1 MEFKKIQLNGFKSFA
16 DKTNF
21 LIEEGLTGIVGPNGC
36 GKSNIVESLRWV
48 MGETSK
54 SNIVESLR
62 WVMGETSAKSM
73 RGSGMEDVIF
83 NGTSNKASKNI
94 AEVSID
100 VENKNNEGPVQY
112 RDLDQISVRRKIE
125 KDKGSKFYIND
136 KEVRARDAQMFFA
149 DLSTGAHSPSMI
161 SQGRIGALVTAKPT
175 DRRAILEEAAG
186 ISGLHV
192 RRHEAELRLGA
203 AENNLK
209 RADELRRQQ
218 EKQLA
223 NLQKQAEEATKYKLI
238 SEEIKKIE
246 AGLYYL
252 KLLEIDKEIKIENE
266 INNEA
271 EGEVEGFNNKIKIEN
286 EINNEAEGEV
296 EGFNNKITE
305 LENLIK
311 IATDKVSPLR
321 EKNIEN
327 LSRIQRLNLEL
338 QSLDEENTRIQDEI
352 ESINKSISTLDEDIN
367 RERGII
373 IDANSNEKR
382 LKEEKAD
389 LIEIDSKYFET
400 EKLSNED
407 LENAKKELKKEQEAV
422 DEVVNNIAEGSINI
436 SLGPIKNVKNS
447 INRAKELINS
457 NEIQQAVTLLDRCN
471 MELDNFLNDLKNEK
485 SRQELLN
492 VNEKSQ
498 NIKQLQEKYADAY
511 SKNQSI
517 KNESIKR
524 NERIK
529 TIETEIE
536 SWKNLLSNS
545 EKMVA
550 ELIERK
556 NKLSDQLKKLENQPR
571 VQAERKG
578 QISENLRI
586 SDKEKVDNDIVIEE
600 TDKRIET
607 LRTELNEIQEQSIQI
622 RERKASS
629 GATIEG
635 LQKRKSDL
643 LDRINSELNLSE
655 DNILENSNL
664 NGVEELPN
672 AIDQEDALDKKKQE
686 RESLGSV
693 NLKADE
699 ETSKYEDEIKKM
711 EQDRSDLVTAI
722 VKLKDSINELNQKGR
737 ERLIEAFEKVNRKF
751 NEVYTKLFNGGNA
764 KLELVDS
771 DDPLEAGL
779 EMLVSPPGKRLQSI
793 TLLSG
798 GEQALTALSLI
809 FAVFLTNP
817 SPICVLDEVDAPLD
831 DANVTRFCNLLEEL
845 IKITNTKFIIVTH
858 HALTMS
864 KMNRLYGV
872 TMPEKGISQLVA
884 VDLQKAESMVA

>member
-21 LIEEGLTGIVGPNGC
+21 LIEDGLTGIVGPNGC
-36 GKSNIVESLRWV
+36 G
-48 MGETSK
+48 K

-83 NGTSNKASKNI
+83 SGTSNKPSKNI
-94 AEVSID
+94 AEVSVTVSND
-100 VENKNNEGPVQY
+100 DNEGPIQF
-112 RDLDQISVRRKIE
+112 RELNEINVRRKIE

-136 KEVRARDAQMFFA
+136 KEVRSRDAQMFFA

-192 RRHEAELRLGA
+192 RRHEAELRLNA

-209 RADELRRQQ
+209 RADELRKQQ

-223 NLQKQAEEATKYKLI
+223 NLQKQAEEATKYKNI
-238 SEEIKKIE
+238 TDEIKKVE

-252 KLLEIDKEIKIENE
+252 KLLEIDKEIRIENE
-266 INNEA
+266 INTEA
-271 EGEVEGFNNKIKIEN
+271 ETEVSGFNNKIN
-286 EINNEAEGEV
+286 
-296 EGFNNKITE
+296 E

-311 IATDKVSPLR
+311 LETDKVTPLR

-327 LSRIQRLNLEL
+327 LSKIQRLNLEL
-338 QSLDEENTRIQDEI
+338 QSLDEENNRIQDEI
-352 ESINKSISTLDEDIN
+352 KNIKDSLQTFDDDII
-367 RERGII
+367 REKGIV

-382 LKEEKAD
+382 LKEEKNE
-389 LIEIDSKYFET
+389 LIEIDSKYYQT
-400 EKLSNED
+400 EKQSKDD
-407 LENAKKELKKEQEAV
+407 LENAKNRLNSEIGNIKK
-422 DEVVNNIAEGSINI
+422 
-436 SLGPIKNVKNS
+436 
-447 INRAKELINS
+447 LITS
-457 NEIQQAVTLLDRCN
+457 K
-471 MELDNFLNDLKNEK
+471 KNEEAI
-485 SRQELLN
+485 SMLN
-492 VNEKSQ
+492 NCTVLIE
-498 NIKQLQEKYADAY
+498 EYADSY
-511 SKNQSI
+511 SKNQNI
-517 KNESIKR
+517 KKESVKR
-524 NERIK
+524 NERIRVIDK
-529 TIETEIE
+529 EIE

-545 EKMVA
+545 EKM
-550 ELIERK
+550 LIELNERK
-556 NKLSDQLKKLENQPR
+556 SKLNLQLDKLDNQPKI
-571 VQAERKG
+571 QAEKKG

-586 SDKEKVDNDIVIEE
+586 SEEEKKENESIISITDEKV
-600 TDKRIET
+600 ET
-607 LRTELNEIQEQSIQI
+607 LRNKLNEIQEQSIQI

-635 LQKRKSDL
+635 LKKRKNDL
-643 LDRINSELNLSE
+643 VDRITSELNLTE
-655 DNILENSNL
+655 ENILENSNL
-664 NGVEELPN
+664 YGKDELPDAVN
-672 AIDQEDALDKKKQE
+672 QEDLLDKKKQE
-686 RESLGSV
+686 REKLGSV

-699 ETSKYEDEIKKM
+699 ETNKYEAEIKKM
-711 EQDRSDLVTAI
+711 EQDREDLVTAI
-722 VKLKDSINELNQKGR
+722 LKLKESINELNQKGR
-737 ERLIEAFEKVNRKF
+737 ERLIEAFDKVNRKF
-751 NEVYTKLFNGGNA
+751 NEVYTRLFNGGNA

-845 IKITNTKFIIVTH
+845 TKITNTKFIIVTH

>member
-21 LIEEGLTGIVGPNGC
+21 LIEDGLTGIVGPNGC
-36 GKSNIVESLRWV
+36 G
-48 MGETSK
+48 K

-83 NGTSNKASKNI
+83 SGTSNKPSKNI
-94 AEVSID
+94 AEVSVT
-100 VENKNNEGPVQY
+100 VENQNNEGPIQFRELNEVN
-112 RDLDQISVRRKIE
+112 VRRKIE

-192 RRHEAELRLGA
+192 RRHEAELRLNA

-223 NLQKQAEEATKYKLI
+223 NLQKQAEEATKYKNI
-238 SEEIKKIE
+238 TDEIKKIE

-252 KLLEIDKEIKIENE
+252 KLLEIDKEIRVENE
-266 INNEA
+266 INTEA
-271 EGEVEGFNNKIKIEN
+271 EGEVSGFNNQINDIEKSIKFETD
-286 EINNEAEGEV
+286 
-296 EGFNNKITE
+296 KIT
-305 LENLIK
+305 
-311 IATDKVSPLR
+311 PLR

-327 LSRIQRLNLEL
+327 LSKIQRLNLEL

-352 ESINKSISTLDEDIN
+352 ENIKKSLQTFDDDIS
-367 RERGII
+367 REKGIV

-382 LKEEKAD
+382 LKEEKND
-389 LIEIDSKYFET
+389 LIEVDSKYYET
-400 EKLSNED
+400 EKQSNED
-407 LENAKKELKKEQEAV
+407 LETAKNKLNLEIEK
-422 DEVVNNIAEGSINI
+422 
-436 SLGPIKNVKNS
+436 IKD
-447 INRAKELINS
+447 LINS
-457 NEIQQAVTLLDRCN
+457 QKNDEALGV
-471 MELDNFLNDLKNEK
+471 LDNCKIIIE
-485 SRQELLN
+485 E
-492 VNEKSQ
+492 
-498 NIKQLQEKYADAY
+498 YADTY
-511 SKNQSI
+511 SKNQNI
-517 KNESIKR
+517 KKDSVKR
-524 NERIK
+524 NERINIIHK
-529 TIETEIE
+529 EVE

-545 EKMVA
+545 EKMIR
-550 ELIERK
+550 ELSERK
-556 NKLSDQLKKLENQPR
+556 NKLELQLEKLNNQPKL
-571 VQAERKG
+571 QAEKKG
-578 QISENLRI
+578 QISEGLRI
-586 SDKEKVDNDIVIEE
+586 SEQEKNENESIINTTDEKIEN
-600 TDKRIET
+600 
-607 LRTELNEIQEQSIQI
+607 LRTKLNEIQEQSIQI

-635 LQKRKSDL
+635 LKKRKMDL
-643 LDRINSELNLSE
+643 VDRINSELSLTEENV
-655 DNILENSNL
+655 LENSNL
-664 NGVEELPN
+664 FGKEDLPDAVN
-672 AIDQEDALDKKKQE
+672 QEDLLDKKKQE
-686 RESLGSV
+686 REKLGSV

-699 ETSKYEDEIKKM
+699 ETNKYETEIKKM
-711 EQDRSDLVTAI
+711 EQDRADLVTAI
-722 VKLKDSINELNQKGR
+722 VKLKESINELNQKGR
-737 ERLIEAFEKVNRKF
+737 ERLVDAFEKVNRKF
-751 NEVYTKLFNGGNA
+751 NEVYTKLFNGGSA

-831 DANVTRFCNLLEEL
+831 DANVTRFCNLLDEL
-845 IKITNTKFIIVTH
+845 TKITNTKFVIVTH

>member
-36 GKSNIVESLRWV
+36 GKSNIVESLRWA
-48 MGETSK
+48 
-54 SNIVESLR
+54 
-62 WVMGETSAKSM
+62 MGETSAKSM

-100 VENKNNEGPVQY
+100 LDNKNNDGPVQY
-112 RDLDQISVRRKIE
+112 REQDQISVRRKIE

-223 NLQKQAEEATKYKLI
+223 NLQKQAEEATKYKSI

-271 EGEVEGFNNKIKIEN
+271 GGEVEGFNNKIN
-286 EINNEAEGEV
+286 
-296 EGFNNKITE
+296 E
-305 LENLIK
+305 LENSIK
-311 IATDKVSPLR
+311 LASDKVSPLR

-327 LSRIQRLNLEL
+327 VSRIQRLNLEL
-338 QSLDEENTRIQDEI
+338 QSLDEENTRVQDEI
-352 ESINKSISTLDEDIN
+352 ESINKSIRTLDEDIT

-382 LKEEKAD
+382 LKEEKNE

-407 LENAKKELKKEQEAV
+407 LEDAKKELKKEQEAV
-422 DEVVNNIAEGSINI
+422 DEVVSNIAEGTINI
-436 SLGPIKNVKNS
+436 SVGPIKNVKNS
-447 INRAKELINS
+447 INRVKELIDS
-457 NEIQQAVTLLDRCN
+457 NEINQALTLLDRCN

-485 SRQELLN
+485 SREELLS

-556 NKLSDQLKKLENQPR
+556 NKLSTQLKDLENQPR
-571 VQAERKG
+571 IQAERKG

-586 SDKEKVDNDIVIEE
+586 SDKDKIDNDSVIEE
-600 TDKRIET
+600 TDKQIES
-607 LRTELNEIQEQSIQI
+607 LRTQLNEIQEQSIQI

-635 LQKRKSDL
+635 LQKRKNDL
-643 LDRINSELNLSE
+643 LDRINSELNLDE
-655 DNILENSNL
+655 DDILENSNL
-664 NGVEELPN
+664 YGAEELPN

-711 EQDRSDLVTAI
+711 EQDRTDLVTAI
-722 VKLKDSINELNQKGR
+722 GKLKDSISELNQKGR

-845 IKITNTKFIIVTH
+845 IKITSTKFIIVTH

-872 TMPEKGISQLVA
+872 TMPDKGISQLVA

>member
-21 LIEEGLTGIVGPNGC
+21 LIENGLTGIVGPNGC
-36 GKSNIVESLRWV
+36 G
-48 MGETSK
+48 K

-83 NGTSNKASKNI
+83 SGTSNKPSKNI
-94 AEVSID
+94 AEVS
-100 VENKNNEGPVQY
+100 VTVANENNEGPVQF
-112 RDLDQISVRRKIE
+112 RELNEINVRRKIE

-192 RRHEAELRLGA
+192 RRHEAELRLSA

-218 EKQLA
+218 ERQLA
-223 NLQKQAEEATKYKLI
+223 NLQKQAEEATKYKNI
-238 SEEIKKIE
+238 SDEIKKIE

-266 INNEA
+266 INTEA
-271 EGEVEGFNNKIKIEN
+271 ETEVSGFNNKIN
-286 EINNEAEGEV
+286 ELEKLIKTEV
-296 EGFNNKITE
+296 DKIT
-305 LENLIK
+305 
-311 IATDKVSPLR
+311 PLR

-327 LSRIQRLNLEL
+327 LSKIQRLNLEL
-338 QSLDEENTRIQDEI
+338 KSLDEENSRIQDEI
-352 ESINKSISTLDEDIN
+352 ENVKKSLQTIDDDIS
-367 RERGII
+367 RERGIV

-382 LKEEKAD
+382 LKEEKSE
-389 LIEIDSKYFET
+389 LIEIDSKYYQT
-400 EKLSNED
+400 EKQSNED
-407 LENAKKELKKEQEAV
+407 LENSKNKLKSEIDK
-422 DEVVNNIAEGSINI
+422 
-436 SLGPIKNVKNS
+436 IKQ
-447 INRAKELINS
+447 LINS
-457 NEIQQAVTLLDRCN
+457 KKNDDAIKALDDCQFVI
-471 MELDNFLNDLKNEK
+471 EE
-485 SRQELLN
+485 
-492 VNEKSQ
+492 
-498 NIKQLQEKYADAY
+498 YADSY
-511 SKNQSI
+511 SKNQNI
-517 KNESIKR
+517 KRESVKR
-524 NERIK
+524 NERIAIIDK
-529 TIETEIE
+529 EIE

-550 ELIERK
+550 ELSDRK
-556 NKLSDQLKKLENQPR
+556 NKLNVQRDKLDNQPKF
-571 VQAERKG
+571 QAEKKG

-586 SDKEKVDNDIVIEE
+586 SENEKNENEQIINT
-600 TDKRIET
+600 TDEKIDT
-607 LRTELNEIQEQSIQI
+607 LRNQLNEIQEQSIQI

-635 LQKRKSDL
+635 LKKRKNDL
-643 LDRINSELNLSE
+643 VDRIISELNLTE
-655 DNILENSNL
+655 ENILENSNL
-664 NGVEELPN
+664 FGVEELPDAVN
-672 AIDQEDALDKKKQE
+672 QEDLLDKKKQE
-686 RESLGSV
+686 REKLGSV

-699 ETSKYEDEIKKM
+699 ETVKYETEIKKM
-711 EQDRSDLVTAI
+711 EQDRADLVTAI
-722 VKLKDSINELNQKGR
+722 IKLKDSINELNQKGR
-737 ERLIEAFEKVNRKF
+737 ERLIEAFDKVNRKF

-831 DANVTRFCNLLEEL
+831 DANVTRFCGLLEEL

>member
-21 LIEEGLTGIVGPNGC
+21 LIENGLTGIVGPNGC
-36 GKSNIVESLRWV
+36 G
-48 MGETSK
+48 K

-83 NGTSNKASKNI
+83 SGTSNKASKNI
-94 AEVSID
+94 AEVS
-100 VENKNNEGPVQY
+100 VTVTNEKNEGPIQY
-112 RDLDQISVRRKIE
+112 RELDEVNVKRKIE

-161 SQGRIGALVTAKPT
+161 SQGRIGAIVTAKPA

-192 RRHEAELRLGA
+192 RRHEAELRLNA

-218 EKQLA
+218 ERQLV
-223 NLQKQAEEATKYKLI
+223 NLQKQAEEAARYKNM

-266 INNEA
+266 INVEA
-271 EGEVEGFNNKIKIEN
+271 ETEVTDFNNKI
-286 EINNEAEGEV
+286 AD
-296 EGFNNKITE
+296 

-311 IATDKVSPLR
+311 TETEKVTPLR

-327 LSRIQRLNLEL
+327 LSKIQRLNLEL

-352 ESINKSISTLDEDIN
+352 ENIKKTLQTFEEDIG
-367 RERGII
+367 REKGIV

-382 LKEEKAD
+382 LKEEKNE
-389 LIEIDSKYFET
+389 LIEIDSKYYET
-400 EKLSNED
+400 EKQSDND
-407 LENAKKELKKEQEAV
+407 LNTSKDKLQSEIEKV
-422 DEVVNNIAEGSINI
+422 
-436 SLGPIKNVKNS
+436 
-447 INRAKELINS
+447 KELINS
-457 NEIQQAVTLLDRCN
+457 QKNQEAISA
-471 MELDNFLNDLKNEK
+471 LDNCK
-485 SRQELLN
+485 LLI
-492 VNEKSQ
+492 EA
-498 NIKQLQEKYADAY
+498 YAGSY
-511 SKNQSI
+511 SKNENI
-517 KNESIKR
+517 KKESVKR
-524 NERIK
+524 KERIK
-529 TIETEIE
+529 VIDTEIE

-545 EKMVA
+545 EKMVSQ
-550 ELIERK
+550 LTERRS
-556 NKLSDQLKKLENQPR
+556 KLNDQLSKLDNQPKL
-571 VQAERKG
+571 QAEKKG
-578 QISENLRI
+578 QITEGLRISEEEKKENEEIINSTDEKIENLR
-586 SDKEKVDNDIVIEE
+586 SQ
-600 TDKRIET
+600 
-607 LRTELNEIQEQSIQI
+607 LNEIQEQSIQI

-629 GATIEG
+629 GATVEG
-635 LQKRKSDL
+635 LKKRKNDL
-643 LDRINSELNLSE
+643 IDRINSELNLSE
-655 DNILENSNL
+655 ENILENSNL
-664 NGVEELPN
+664 FGVEELPDAVN
-672 AIDQEDALDKKKQE
+672 QEDLLDKKKQE
-686 RESLGSV
+686 REKLGSV

-699 ETSKYEDEIKKM
+699 ETNKYETEIKKM
-711 EQDRSDLVTAI
+711 ESDRVDLVTAI
-722 VKLKDSINELNQKGR
+722 VKLKESINELNQKGR
-737 ERLIEAFEKVNRKF
+737 ERLIEAFDKVDRKF
-751 NEVYTKLFNGGNA
+751 NEVYTKLFNGGSA
-764 KLELVDS
+764 KLELVDA

-831 DANVTRFCNLLEEL
+831 DANVTRFCNLLDEL
-845 IKITNTKFIIVTH
+845 TKITDTKFIIVTH

>member
-21 LIEEGLTGIVGPNGC
+21 LIENGLTGIVGPNGC
-36 GKSNIVESLRWV
+36 G
-48 MGETSK
+48 K

-83 NGTSNKASKNI
+83 SGTSNKPSKNI
-94 AEVSID
+94 AEVS
-100 VENKNNEGPVQY
+100 VTVANKNNEGPVQF
-112 RDLDQISVRRKIE
+112 RELDEINVRRKIE

-192 RRHEAELRLGA
+192 RRHEAELRLSA

-218 EKQLA
+218 ERQLA
-223 NLQKQAEEATKYKLI
+223 NLQKQAEEATKYKNI
-238 SEEIKKIE
+238 SDEIKKIE

-266 INNEA
+266 INTEA
-271 EGEVEGFNNKIKIEN
+271 ETEVSGFNNKIN
-286 EINNEAEGEV
+286 ELEKLIKTEV
-296 EGFNNKITE
+296 DKIT
-305 LENLIK
+305 
-311 IATDKVSPLR
+311 PLR

-327 LSRIQRLNLEL
+327 LSKIQRLNLEL
-338 QSLDEENTRIQDEI
+338 KSLDEENSRIQDEI
-352 ESINKSISTLDEDIN
+352 ENVKKSLQTIDDDIS
-367 RERGII
+367 RERGIV

-382 LKEEKAD
+382 LKEEKSE
-389 LIEIDSKYFET
+389 LIEIDSKYYQT
-400 EKLSNED
+400 EKQSNED
-407 LENAKKELKKEQEAV
+407 LENSKNKLKLEIDK
-422 DEVVNNIAEGSINI
+422 
-436 SLGPIKNVKNS
+436 IKQ
-447 INRAKELINS
+447 LINS
-457 NEIQQAVTLLDRCN
+457 KKNDDAIKALDDCQFVI
-471 MELDNFLNDLKNEK
+471 EE
-485 SRQELLN
+485 
-492 VNEKSQ
+492 
-498 NIKQLQEKYADAY
+498 YADSY
-511 SKNQSI
+511 SKNQNI
-517 KNESIKR
+517 KRESVKR
-524 NERIK
+524 NERIAIIDK
-529 TIETEIE
+529 EIE

-550 ELIERK
+550 ELSDRK
-556 NKLSDQLKKLENQPR
+556 NKLNVQRDKLDNQPKF
-571 VQAERKG
+571 QAEKKG

-586 SDKEKVDNDIVIEE
+586 SENEKNENEQIINTTDEKIEN
-600 TDKRIET
+600 
-607 LRTELNEIQEQSIQI
+607 LRNQLNEIQEQSIQI

-635 LQKRKSDL
+635 LKKRKNDL
-643 LDRINSELNLSE
+643 VDRIISELNLTE
-655 DNILENSNL
+655 ENILENSNL
-664 NGVEELPN
+664 FGVEELPDAVN
-672 AIDQEDALDKKKQE
+672 QEDLLDKKKQE
-686 RESLGSV
+686 REKLGSV

-699 ETSKYEDEIKKM
+699 ETVKYETEIKKM
-711 EQDRSDLVTAI
+711 EQDRADLVTAI

-737 ERLIEAFEKVNRKF
+737 ERLIEAFDKVNRKF

-831 DANVTRFCNLLEEL
+831 DANVTRFCGLLEEL

>member
-16 DKTNF
+16 EKTNF
-21 LIEEGLTGIVGPNGC
+21 LIEDGLTGIVGPNGC
-36 GKSNIVESLRWV
+36 G
-48 MGETSK
+48 K

-83 NGTSNKASKNI
+83 SGTSNKASKNI
-94 AEVSID
+94 AEVSIE
-100 VENKNNEGPVQY
+100 VENKDKEGPIQY
-112 RDLDQISVRRKIE
+112 RELEQIQVRRKIE

-238 SEEIKKIE
+238 SDQIKKIE

-252 KLLEIDKEIKIENE
+252 KLLEIDKEIRIENE
-266 INNEA
+266 INTEA
-271 EGEVEGFNNKIKIEN
+271 EGEVEGFNNKIS
-286 EINNEAEGEV
+286 
-296 EGFNNKITE
+296 E
-305 LENLIK
+305 LENSIK
-311 IATDKVSPLR
+311 TFTDKVNPLR

-352 ESINKSISTLDEDIN
+352 ESIKKSIQTLDDDIT
-367 RERGII
+367 REKGII

-382 LKEEKAD
+382 LKEEKNE
-389 LIEIDSKYFET
+389 LIETDSKYFET
-400 EKLSNED
+400 EKLSNEE
-407 LENAKKELKKEQEAV
+407 LESAKNKLKEEQKAV
-422 DEVVNNIAEGSINI
+422 DEVVNSLAEETVNI
-436 SLGPIKNVKNS
+436 SVGPIRNVKNTIS
-447 INRAKELINS
+447 RVKELIDS
-457 NEIQQAVTLLDRCN
+457 NEINQAVTLLDRCN
-471 MELDNFLNDLKNEK
+471 MELDSFLNDLKNER
-485 SRQELLN
+485 SRSELLG
-492 VNEKSQ
+492 VSEKSE
-498 NIKQLQEKYADAY
+498 NIKLLQEKYADAY

-536 SWKNLLSNS
+536 SWKNLLTNS
-545 EKMVA
+545 EKMVN
-550 ELIERK
+550 ELTQRK
-556 NKLSDQLKKLENQPR
+556 EKLSKQLSDLENQPR
-571 VQAERKG
+571 AQAERKG

-586 SDKEKVDNDIVIEE
+586 SDKEKIDNEAIIDE
-600 TDKRIET
+600 TDQKIEM
-607 LRTELNEIQEQSIQI
+607 LRTQLNEIQEQSIQI

-635 LQKRKSDL
+635 LQKRKNDL
-643 LDRINSELNLSE
+643 LDRISSELNLNE

-672 AIDQEDALDKKKQE
+672 PVDQEDALDKKKQE
-686 RESLGSV
+686 REKLGSV

-699 ETSKYEDEIKKM
+699 ETSKYEEEIKKM
-711 EQDRSDLVTAI
+711 EQDRADLVTAI

-831 DANVTRFCNLLEEL
+831 DANVTRFCSLLEEL

-872 TMPEKGISQLVA
+872 TMPQKGISQLVA

>member
-1 MEFKKIQLNGFKSFA
+1 MEFKKIHLNGFKSFA

-21 LIEEGLTGIVGPNGC
+21 LIEKGLTGIVGPNGC
-36 GKSNIVESLRWV
+36 GKSNIVESLRWA
-48 MGETSK
+48 
-54 SNIVESLR
+54 
-62 WVMGETSAKSM
+62 MGETSAKSM

-83 NGTSNKASKNI
+83 SGTSNKASKNI
-94 AEVSID
+94 AEVSIS
-100 VENKNNEGPVQY
+100 VSNQNNEGPIQY
-112 RDLDQISVRRKIE
+112 RELDEVHVKRKIE

-209 RADELRRQQ
+209 RADELRKQQ
-218 EKQLA
+218 ERQLA

-252 KLLEIDKEIKIENE
+252 RLIEIDKEIRVENE
-266 INNEA
+266 INTEA
-271 EGEVEGFNNKIKIEN
+271 EVEVSGYNEKINELEKKIK
-286 EINNEAEGEV
+286 
-296 EGFNNKITE
+296 
-305 LENLIK
+305 LE
-311 IATDKVSPLR
+311 TDKVNPLR
-321 EKNIEN
+321 ERNIEN
-327 LSRIQRLNLEL
+327 LSKIQRLNLEL
-338 QSLDEENTRIQDEI
+338 QNLEEENTRIQDEI
-352 ESINKSISTLDEDIN
+352 GSIKKSLLTLDEDIT

-373 IDANSNEKR
+373 VDANSNEKR
-382 LKEEKAD
+382 LKEEKNE

-407 LENAKKELKKEQEAV
+407 LENAKNKLDEEQKQI
-422 DEVVNNIAEGSINI
+422 DTVVNKIAEGTLKI
-436 SLGPIKNVKNS
+436 SLGPVESIKKT
-447 INRAKELINS
+447 INRAKELIES
-457 NEIQQAVTLLDRCN
+457 NEINQALTLLDRCN
-471 MELDNFLNDLKNEK
+471 MELDNFLKDVKDDKTRDELHGVNQKSKNI
-485 SRQELLN
+485 RL
-492 VNEKSQ
+492 
-498 NIKQLQEKYADAY
+498 LQEKFADAY

-517 KNESIKR
+517 KKESIKR

-536 SWKNLLSNS
+536 SWKNLLTNS
-545 EKMVA
+545 EKMVN
-550 ELIERK
+550 ELSERK
-556 NKLSDQLKKLENQPR
+556 NKFSVQLEQLENQPR
-571 VQAERKG
+571 TQAEKKG
-578 QISENLRI
+578 QISEGLRI
-586 SDKEKVDNDIVIEE
+586 SENEKNDNEVIIAE
-600 TDKRIET
+600 TDDAIEN
-607 LRTELNEIQEQSIQI
+607 LRNELNTIQEQSIQI

-635 LQKRKSDL
+635 LNKRKSDL
-643 LDRINSELNLSE
+643 LDRINSELNLTE
-655 DNILENSNL
+655 KNILENSNL
-664 NGVEELPN
+664 NGLEDLPN
-672 AIDQEDALDKKKQE
+672 HIDQEDQLDKKKQV
-686 RESLGSV
+686 REKLGSV

-699 ETSKYEDEIKKM
+699 ETNKYEVEIKKM
-711 EQDRSDLVTAI
+711 EQDRADLVTAI
-722 VKLKDSINELNQKGR
+722 IKLKESINELNQKGR

-831 DANVTRFCNLLEEL
+831 DANVTRFCSLLEEL
-845 IKITNTKFIIVTH
+845 TKITNTKFIIVTH

-864 KMNRLYGV
+864 KMDRLYGV

-884 VDLQKAESMVA
+884 VDLQKAEGMVA

>member
-21 LIEEGLTGIVGPNGC
+21 LIEDGLTGIVGPNGC
-36 GKSNIVESLRWV
+36 G
-48 MGETSK
+48 K

-83 NGTSNKASKNI
+83 SGTSNKPSKNI
-94 AEVSID
+94 AEVS
-100 VENKNNEGPVQY
+100 VTVSNKNSEGTSQF
-112 RDLDQISVRRKIE
+112 RELDEVNVRRKIE
-125 KDKGSKFYIND
+125 KDRGSKFYIND

-192 RRHEAELRLGA
+192 RRHEAELRLNA

-209 RADELRRQQ
+209 RADELRKQQ

-223 NLQKQAEEATKYKLI
+223 NLQKQAEEATKYKNI
-238 SEEIKKIE
+238 SDEIKRIE

-252 KLLEIDKEIKIENE
+252 KLLEIDKEIRIENE
-266 INNEA
+266 INTEA
-271 EGEVEGFNNKIKIEN
+271 EDEVS
-286 EINNEAEGEV
+286 
-296 EGFNNKITE
+296 GFNNKITD

-311 IATDKVSPLR
+311 SETEKITPLR

-327 LSRIQRLNLEL
+327 LSKIQRLNLEL
-338 QSLDEENTRIQDEI
+338 QGLDRENSRIQSEI
-352 ESINKSISTLDEDIN
+352 ENIKKSLQTFDDDIN
-367 RERGII
+367 REKGII

-382 LKEEKAD
+382 LKEEKNE
-389 LIEIDSKYFET
+389 LIEIDSKYYET
-400 EKLSNED
+400 EKKSNQD
-407 LENAKKELKKEQEAV
+407 LNDAKKKLDMELEKV
-422 DEVVNNIAEGSINI
+422 
-436 SLGPIKNVKNS
+436 
-447 INRAKELINS
+447 KELINQS
-457 NEIQQAVTLLDRCN
+457 
-471 MELDNFLNDLKNEK
+471 
-485 SRQELLN
+485 
-492 VNEKSQ
+492 
-498 NIKQLQEKYADAY
+498 NIKDAINVLDHFKIFIDEYAESY
-511 SKNQSI
+511 SKNQNI
-517 KNESIKR
+517 KNESVKR
-524 NERIK
+524 NERINIIDK
-529 TIETEIE
+529 EIE

-545 EKMVA
+545 EKMVI
-550 ELIERK
+550 ELSERK
-556 NKLSDQLKKLENQPR
+556 NKLTLQLEKLDNQPEL
-571 VQAERKG
+571 QAEKKG
-578 QISENLRI
+578 QISEGLRI
-586 SDKEKVDNDIVIEE
+586 SEKEKGENETIINQTDEKIESM
-600 TDKRIET
+600 RVQ
-607 LRTELNEIQEQSIQI
+607 LNEIQEQSIQI

-635 LQKRKSDL
+635 LKKRKNDL
-643 LDRINSELNLSE
+643 VDRVISELNLSE
-655 DNILENSNL
+655 NNILENSNL
-664 NGVEELPN
+664 FGLDELPDPVN
-672 AIDQEDALDKKKQE
+672 QEDLLDKKKQE
-686 RESLGSV
+686 RERLGSV

-699 ETSKYEDEIKKM
+699 ETNKYQTEIKKM
-711 EQDRSDLVTAI
+711 EQDRADLVTAI
-722 VKLKDSINELNQKGR
+722 LKLKDSINELNQKGR
-737 ERLIEAFEKVNRKF
+737 ERLIDAFDKVNRKF
-751 NEVYTKLFNGGNA
+751 NDVYTKLFNGGNA

-831 DANVTRFCNLLEEL
+831 DANVTRFCSLLEEL

-872 TMPEKGISQLVA
+872 TMPEKGVSQLVA